1 VSRLALVLGTWFG
14 CGYFPWGPGTVGS
27 IAAMLIAIALHQ
39 FVYAGRAGLVLV
51 ILVLLLPAIW
61 AASQTA
67 LLVGKKDPGIVV
79 VDEVLGQW
87 ITLLGA
93 VLLNWKAYI
102 GGFVLFRIFDIW
114 KPWPI
119 RRLEQLPGGIGI
131 VADDLAAGIYGAL
144 ILYIG
149 GRFGLY

>member
-1 VSRLALVLGTWFG
+1 
-14 CGYFPWGPGTVGS
+14 
-27 IAAMLIAIALHQ
+27 MLIAIALHQ